1 MFGICA
7 AFVALVIA
15 VVLLTNADFF
25 RSNNSQE
32 TQTGSLPPGQVGYD
46 LKGFLHDET
55 FFDAEEISLPI
66 VEVNEGAPEEGTE
79 GYTYVIPDGKAPD
92 LKKAEKETSPSD
104 VSEAADD
111 GKELP
116 ENVNDT
122 SDSDSGKEI
131 GSRAGDSES
140 TEPGGKTPNGA
151 DDRRKETGPD
161 GKTGN
166 RDL

>member
-15 VVLLTNADFF
+15 VVLLTNADVF
-25 RSNNSQE
+25 RGNTSQE

-79 GYTYVIPDGKAPD
+79 GYTYVIPDGKAPAS
-92 LKKAEKETSPSD
+92 KTPEKETAPSES
-104 VSEAADD
+104 SEATGDD
-111 GKELP
+111 KGSP
-116 ENVNDT
+116 EKGND
-122 SDSDSGKEI
+122 
-131 GSRAGDSES
+131 S
-140 TEPGGKTPNGA
+140 TDVK
-151 DDRRKETGPD
+151 RKETGPD